1 MMNAPLVERRKTL
14 DLNSA
19 LAPSRSDVI
28 RKSLLVR
35 EEIGTMSAFEYLKSH
50 AVHRSVI
57 QRVLAEG
64 AIRAEDRAVM
74 QTTQALQTG

>member
-1 MMNAPLVERRKTL
+1 MNAPLVERRRTS

-50 AVHRSVI
+50 AVRGSVI
-57 QRVLAEG
+57 QRVLSEG
-64 AIRAEDRAVM
+64 VIRAEDREVM
-74 QTTQALQTG
+74 QAKQALPTG